1 MDRLANALGGE
12 YILLTTSKWLPRMI
26 SSSSWRDRH
35 AALMAISS
43 IAEGCH
49 DMMEPELESVLSLVV
64 PTLQDPHPRVAY
76 AACHALG
83 QMSTDFAGTMQDQ
96 FHATILP
103 NMIPLLKSPEPRV
116 QVHAAAAMVNFC
128 EEADQDVLK
137 PYLGQLLQNL
147 LLLLHSPKR
156 FVQEQALSTISTVVE
171 AAKSDFE
178 EYYREMMPML
188 MQVLVQEQ
196 PKEYRTLRAKAIEC
210 ATMIA
215 LAIGKEK
222 LGQDALSLVEIL
234 FQIMDNI
241 TDADDPQTSFLLPS
255 WSRMCRVLG
264 LDFAPFLP
272 RIMPRLIAI
281 ASSEADFVPVEDES
295 AMARMVDEGFEIIP
309 GKGNTAFGIRTT
321 PSEER
326 ATVPEIL
333 VVFAE
338 TLGGAFEPYVL
349 ETLDKV
355 AFPGL
360 SSIHEELLLANAKLV
375 PPLLNSYKQAHG
387 GIESALFAQRW
398 NETIEKIFEFL
409 RPEESMD
416 VIAEMYQCFYESV
429 DVAGDNS
436 LTQMHMQSFI
446 EATKSTLEHY
456 DVRLKERQDAMAGQ
470 EDGEEEDEDAELEY
484 QDEIQADERLLS
496 DINKSF
502 HTVFKHQGLSF
513 LPYWE
518 RLMPFY
524 YAFAASQN
532 PTQRQWVLC
541 VMDDVIEFCGEQSW
555 NYADRFIQPLKN
567 GLIDDDPANRQ
578 AAAYGVG
585 VAAQKGGLPW
595 SAFVA
600 ESIPA
605 LFHMIARPNARDEDN
620 VFATENACASISK
633 VLHFNASKVANPE
646 VIVENWLNTLP
657 VTNDEEAGPYAYAF
671 VAGLI
676 DQQNPLVVAK
686 AGEVFTAIVQALDA
700 STLQGKTA
708 IKVVESA
715 KSLVMK
721 NFITAPVAQAIIDS
735 NVKPENRDAVLKY
748 FL

>member
-1 MDRLANALGGE
+1 MDRLANSLGGE
-12 YILLTTSKWLPRMI
+12 SILVPTFEFLPRMI
-26 SSSSWRDRH
+26 NSSSWRDRH

-43 IAEGCH
+43 IAEGCR

-83 QMSTDFAGTMQDQ
+83 QMSTDFIGTMQTK

-128 EEADQDVLK
+128 EEADQDTLK
-137 PYLGQLLQNL
+137 PYLAQLLQNL

-178 EYYREMMPML
+178 GYYREMMPML
-188 MQVLVQEQ
+188 MRVLVQEQ

-264 LDFAPFLP
+264 LDFAPYLP
-272 RIMPRLIAI
+272 KIMPRLISI
-281 ASSEADFVPVEDES
+281 ASSEEDFVPIEDEATMS
-295 AMARMVDEGFEIIP
+295 RMADEGFEIFP
-309 GKGNTAFGIRTT
+309 GKGNTAIGFRTA

-326 ATVPEIL
+326 ASVPEIL

-338 TLGGAFEPYVL
+338 SLGGAFEPYVI

-360 SSIHEELLLANAKLV
+360 SSIHEELQLANAKLV
-375 PPLLNSYKQAHG
+375 PPLLNSYKHAHG
-387 GIESALFAQRW
+387 GVESAMFAQRW
-398 NETIEKIFEFL
+398 YATVGQIFEFL
-409 RPEESMD
+409 HPEVSID
-416 VIAEMYQCFYESV
+416 VLAEMYECFYESLE
-429 DVAGDNS
+429 VAGDNS
-436 LTQMHMQSFI
+436 LTQEHMQSFI
-446 EATKSTLEHY
+446 EATKSTLENY
-456 DVRLKERQDAMAGQ
+456 DVRLKERQDALEGKS
-470 EDGEEEDEDAELEY
+470 DGEEEEDAMLEY
-484 QDEIQADERLLS
+484 QDEIEADERLLS
-496 DINKSF
+496 DINKAF
-502 HTVFKHQGLSF
+502 HTVFKHQGISF

-524 YAFAASQN
+524 YAFAASQYS
-532 PTQRQWVLC
+532 TQRQWALC
-541 VMDDVIEFCGEQSW
+541 LMDDVIEFCGEQSW

-567 GLIDDDPANRQ
+567 GLMDEDAANRQ

-595 SAFVA
+595 SSFVA

-605 LFHMIARPNARDEDN
+605 LFHITQRPDARDENN

-633 VLHFNASKVANPE
+633 ILHFNSSKVPNPE
-646 VIVENWLNTLP
+646 IIVENWINTLP
-657 VTNDEEAGPYAYAF
+657 ITNDEEAGPYAYAF
-671 VAGLI
+671 AATLI
-676 DQQNPLVVAK
+676 DQQNLLIVSK

-708 IKVVESA
+708 MKVVESA

-721 NFITAPVAQAIIDS
+721 NFITPQVAQAVIDS
-735 NVKPENRDAVLKY
+735 NVKPENREDVLKY
-748 FL
+748 FQ